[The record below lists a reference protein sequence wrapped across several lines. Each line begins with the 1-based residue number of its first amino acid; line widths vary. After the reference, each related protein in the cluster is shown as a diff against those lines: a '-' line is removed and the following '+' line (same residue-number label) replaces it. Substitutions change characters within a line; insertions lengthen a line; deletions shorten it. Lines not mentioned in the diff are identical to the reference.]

1 LQGPWVGLPFL
12 AVAVICSVGAVGI
25 WGFGC
30 LNRKLLKERVAS
42 GEEEEDET
50 ALLILPDFAEGGA
63 INVV

>member
-12 AVAVICSVGAVGI
+12 AVAIICSVGGVGI

-30 LNRKLLKERVAS
+30 LSRKFPRERVPS
-42 GEEEEDET
+42 REEAGDES
-50 ALLILPDFAEGGA
+50 ALLILPDFAEGGP